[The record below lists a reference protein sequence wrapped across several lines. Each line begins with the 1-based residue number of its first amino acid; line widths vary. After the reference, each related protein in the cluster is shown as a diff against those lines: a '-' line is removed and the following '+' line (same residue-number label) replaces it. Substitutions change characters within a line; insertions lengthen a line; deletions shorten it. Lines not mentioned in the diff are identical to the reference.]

1 MPYSDELKV
10 YWLFPK
16 RTASRS
22 CMAICKFFNF
32 KDTELH
38 TLEPPLNSDYEFISN
53 VRNPYSRLLSIYELF
68 CHHNQIE
75 TNSFKSWVMG
85 NYDKIYYQIDLNV
98 TFSELNRFPNNF
110 IRMEFLLDD
119 LNKLSFIK
127 EEKSEEF
134 KKLLDDNIQVNK
146 YRSDIFTKP
155 WQEYYDEEL
164 AECVY
169 NSLKKDFNIFG
180 YDKNSWKNGTS

>member
-1 MPYSDELKV
+1 ML
-10 YWLFPK
+10 
-16 RTASRS
+16 
-22 CMAICKFFNF
+22 
-32 KDTELH
+32 
-38 TLEPPLNSDYEFISN
+38 
-53 VRNPYSRLLSIYELF
+53 
-68 CHHNQIE
+68 
-75 TNSFKSWVMG
+75 G

-169 NSLKKDFNIFG
+169 NSLKKDFNLFG